1 MDILFRRDI
10 SQCFQTS
17 PVSRIALLAR
27 EAFKICICLKMPIK
41 WHRQP
46 YWTIS
51 ILSFQIAFSN
61 VACLALAFVVGWYNF
76 GRRNSNI
83 DNIPGPAP
91 QSWSAG
97 NFPQLMDQYEGWGWN
112 DFLAKKYGSTLRLH
126 GPFGSKILYTF
137 DPKAMHTILVK
148 DSHVFE
154 ETAGFIE
161 FNRNV
166 FGKGLLG
173 TVGDYH
179 RKQRKMLNPVFSAA
193 HMREMVPI
201 FFDVSHRLKDALMK
215 QLESNSKLQAEQEI
229 DILSWLGRTA
239 FELIGQAGLGYSFD
253 PMNDEESAHPFSGE
267 MKSLFPLL
275 TPMMFW
281 FTYVLP
287 LVSNIG
293 PPSFRR
299 YVINI
304 LPWKNLHQMR
314 DIADYMYKVATDI
327 FEEKKRALEAGDEAI
342 KNQIGK
348 GKDVI
353 SVLMK
358 ENMKASKEDRLD
370 EDEVISQ
377 MTSLLFAAT
386 DTTSSALSR
395 LVSLLSKHPDI
406 QEKLRQEVTEARRN
420 NNGEDLSYHEVN
432 SLPYLDAVCRESLR
446 LYAPV
451 TSMSRYTLQDAVV
464 PLSKPIIGV
473 DGTEIREISVP
484 RGTQVVISMY
494 NANRNEELWG
504 PDANEW
510 KPERWLSPLPE
521 AVIQAHVPGIY
532 SHLMTF
538 SAGSRSCIGFKFSQ
552 LEMKVVLVVL
562 LEYFKFFPSAKE
574 LEIRWQ
580 MNSVAA
586 PVVGKDANIHPSLPM
601 NLSLVDH

>member
-1 MDILFRRDI
+1 MTIID
-10 SQCFQTS
+10 
-17 PVSRIALLAR
+17 LLN
-27 EAFKICICLKMPIK
+27 P
-41 WHRQP
+41 Q
-46 YWTIS
+46 
-51 ILSFQIAFSN
+51 
-61 VACLALAFVVGWYNF
+61 VACLALASVIGWFIF

-83 DNIPGPAP
+83 DNISGPAP

-97 NFPQLMDQYEGWGWN
+97 WGWN
-112 DFLAKKYGSTLRLH
+112 DLLAKKYGSTLRLH

-173 TVGDYH
+173 TVA
-179 RKQRKMLNPVFSAA
+179 QNALSVFSAA
-193 HMREMVPI
+193 HMREIVPI

-215 QLESNSKLQAEQEI
+215 QLESSSKLQAEKEI
-229 DILSWLGRTA
+229 DIFSWLGRTA

-253 PMNDEESAHPFSGE
+253 PMKDEESAHPFSGATFDLHTR
-267 MKSLFPLL
+267 SA
-275 TPMMFW
+275 TIIVPMMFW
-281 FTYVLP
+281 FIYVLP

-299 YVINI
+299 FVINI

-314 DIADYMYKVATDI
+314 DIADYMYKVAIDI
-327 FEEKKRALEAGDEAI
+327 FEEKKRTLEAGDEAI

-358 ENMKASKEDRLD
+358 ENIKASKEDRLD

-377 MTSLLFAAT
+377 
-386 DTTSSALSR
+386 SALSR
-395 LVSLLSKHPDI
+395 LLSLLSKHPDI

-420 NNGEDLSYHEVN
+420 NNGEDLSYNELN

-451 TSMSRYTLQDAVV
+451 TSMSRYTLQDTVV
-464 PLSKPIIGV
+464 PLSKPITGV
-473 DGTEIREISVP
+473 DGIKIREISVP
-484 RGTQVVISMY
+484 RGTNVVISLY

-521 AVIQAHVPGIY
+521 AVIQARAPGIY
-532 SHLMTF
+532 SHL
-538 SAGSRSCIGFKFSQ
+538 
-552 LEMKVVLVVL
+552 
-562 LEYFKFFPSAKE
+562 
-574 LEIRWQ
+574 
-580 MNSVAA
+580 
-586 PVVGKDANIHPSLPM
+586 
-601 NLSLVDH
+601 

>member
-1 MDILFRRDI
+1 MTVID
-10 SQCFQTS
+10 
-17 PVSRIALLAR
+17 LLN
-27 EAFKICICLKMPIK
+27 P
-41 WHRQP
+41 QV
-46 YWTIS
+46 
-51 ILSFQIAFSN
+51 Q
-61 VACLALAFVVGWYNF
+61 VACLALAFVIGWYIF

-112 DFLAKKYGSTLRLH
+112 DFLAKKYGGTLRLH

-161 FNRNV
+161 YTFSRSQDSYHDRLLNV
-166 FGKGLLG
+166 GSIAASSEK
-173 TVGDYH
+173 VYWEPWVSSEKMINYGDYH

-201 FFDVSHRLKDALMK
+201 FFDVSHRLKDTLMK
-215 QLESNSKLQAEQEI
+215 QLESSSKLQAEQEI
-229 DILSWLGRTA
+229 DILSWLGRTE

-253 PMNDEESAHPFSGE
+253 PMKDEESAHPFSGV

-293 PPSFRR
+293 PPSFQRF
-299 YVINI
+299 VINI
-304 LPWKNLHQMR
+304 LPWKNLHHMR
-314 DIADYMYKVATDI
+314 DIADYMYKVAIDI

-377 MTSLLFAAT
+377 IDEYHSTLLFAAT

-395 LVSLLSKHPDI
+395 LVFLLSKHQDI

-420 NNGEDLSYHEVN
+420 NNGEDLSYHELN

-446 LYAPV
+446 LSLC
-451 TSMSRYTLQDAVV
+451 TDTLRLLLCRDRCSRASVKT
-464 PLSKPIIGV
+464 IIGV
-473 DGTEIREISVP
+473 DETEIREISVP
-484 RGTQVVISMY
+484 RGTNVVISMY
-494 NANRNEELWG
+494 NANKNEELWG

-521 AVIQAHVPGIY
+521 AVIHAHVPGIY
-532 SHLMTF
+532 SHL
-538 SAGSRSCIGFKFSQ
+538 
-552 LEMKVVLVVL
+552 
-562 LEYFKFFPSAKE
+562 
-574 LEIRWQ
+574 
-580 MNSVAA
+580 
-586 PVVGKDANIHPSLPM
+586 
-601 NLSLVDH
+601 

>member
-1 MDILFRRDI
+1 
-10 SQCFQTS
+10 
-17 PVSRIALLAR
+17 
-27 EAFKICICLKMPIK
+27 
-41 WHRQP
+41 
-46 YWTIS
+46 
-51 ILSFQIAFSN
+51 
-61 VACLALAFVVGWYNF
+61 
-76 GRRNSNI
+76 
-83 DNIPGPAP
+83 
-91 QSWSAG
+91 
-97 NFPQLMDQYEGWGWN
+97 MDQYEGWGWN
-112 DFLAKKYGSTLRLH
+112 DLLAKKYGSTLRLH

-193 HMREMVPI
+193 HMREIVPI

-215 QLESNSKLQAEQEI
+215 QLESSSKLQAEKEI
-229 DILSWLGRTA
+229 DIFSWLGRTA

-253 PMNDEESAHPFSGE
+253 PMKDEESAHPFSGV

-299 YVINI
+299 FVINI

-314 DIADYMYKVATDI
+314 DIADYMYKVAVDI
-327 FEEKKRALEAGDEAI
+327 FEEKKRTLEAGDEAI

-358 ENMKASKEDRLD
+358 EHIRASKEDRLD

-377 MTSLLFAAT
+377 
-386 DTTSSALSR
+386 SALSR
-395 LVSLLSKHPDI
+395 LLSLLSKHPDI

-420 NNGEDLSYHEVN
+420 NNGEDLSYNELN

-451 TSMSRYTLQDAVV
+451 TSMSRYTLQDTVV
-464 PLSKPIIGV
+464 PLSKPITGV
-473 DGTEIREISVP
+473 DGIEIREISVP
-484 RGTQVVISMY
+484 RGTNVVISLY

-504 PDANEW
+504 PADANEW

-521 AVIQAHVPGIY
+521 AVIQARVPGIY

-538 SAGSRSCIGFKFSQ
+538 SAGARSCIGFKFSQ
-552 LEMKVVLVVL
+552 LEMKVILVVL
-562 LEYFKFFPSAKE
+562 FENFKFFPSAKDS
-574 LEIRWQ
+574 EIRWQ
-580 MNSVAA
+580 MNGVAA
-586 PVVGKDANIHPSLPM
+586 PVVGKDANIHPSLPI